1 MKLSPI
7 WAVIAMIFGVLV
19 IIFED
24 LLNWLVGLFFIIL
37 GVWFFV
43 EYSQKGTA

>member
-7 WAVIAMIFGVLV
+7 WAIVSIVFGILVIA
-19 IIFED
+19 FED

-37 GVWFFV
+37 GIWFFV
-43 EYSQKGTA
+43 DYFQKG